1 MEEPEAGE
9 DDVMRILGMITAK
22 ECDCVIAIREHAT
35 DTEHYVSR
43 GSCSTKLGLATI
55 LQNYIEAEVYNT
67 LEEEE

>member
-1 MEEPEAGE
+1 MDKEEGE
-9 DDVMRILGMITAK
+9 DQVQKMLGMIIAK
-22 ECDCVIAIREHAT
+22 ECDCVIAIRHC
-35 DTEHYVSR
+35 DTGTEEYVSR